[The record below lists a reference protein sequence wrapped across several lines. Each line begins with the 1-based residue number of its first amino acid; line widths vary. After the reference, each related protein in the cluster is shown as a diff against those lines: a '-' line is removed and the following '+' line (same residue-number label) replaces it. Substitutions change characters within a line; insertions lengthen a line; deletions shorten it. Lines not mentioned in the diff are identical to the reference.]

1 VKLLAE
7 GACKFYAQPS
17 GGEKGPVSRQGGA
30 FYNPA
35 MRHARDVTVALCRA
49 AAKPG
54 WTMLDGLASSGV
66 RGLRVA
72 LEAAPIAEIVLNVYN
87 PSIVQIIDKNI
98 ALNGAKNARSSRRNV
113 NALLGEER
121 FDYVDIDPFGTPVPY
136 LTAALQGVENKGML
150 GFCATDVGVLTGSFK
165 KVCQRRYM
173 ARPVN
178 NECAHE
184 LALRIL
190 VGYAVRLAAAHD
202 LAAEPLVCYSRGHYL
217 RCYLMMTRGVKRAE
231 AQMEQMAHANF
242 EPDGR
247 RWISKHPEAR
257 EHAGPLWVGPLFSK
271 DILGAMSQRL
281 SEHTQGI
288 EKDLTLWEKEWGA
301 APLFYDTNI
310 MARKFKASPPKLAT
324 LMEGLRSMGFNAQS
338 TYFTPTGFKT
348 DAQPEDMRA
357 LFARNPS

>member
-1 VKLLAE
+1 MRLLAE
-7 GACKFYAQPS
+7 GACRFYAQPS
-17 GGEKGPVSRQGGA
+17 GGERGPGSRQGGA

-35 MRHARDVTVALCRA
+35 MRHARDVTVALWRA
-49 AAKPG
+49 VAKPG

-72 LEAAPIAEIVLNVYN
+72 LEAAPGSEIVLNDHN
-87 PSIVQIIDKNI
+87 PSIVRIIEKNI
-98 ALNGAKNARSSRRNV
+98 ALNEVRNVQASCRNV

-121 FDYVDIDPFGTPVPY
+121 FHYVDIDPFGTPVPY
-136 LTAALQGVENKGML
+136 LTAALQGVENRGML

-165 KVCQRRYM
+165 RVCQRRYM

-202 LAAEPLVCYSRGHYL
+202 LAAEPITCYSRGHYL
-217 RCYLMMTRGVKRAE
+217 RCYMTVTRGVKRAE
-231 AQMEQMAHANF
+231 ALMELMAHANF

-247 RWISKHPEAR
+247 RWISKHPEAK
-257 EHAGPLWVGPLFSK
+257 EHAGPLWAGNLFSNS
-271 DILGAMSQRL
+271 ILKAMSQQL
-281 SEHTQGI
+281 SEHTLGS
-288 EKDLTLWEKEWGA
+288 EKDLAIWEKEWGT

-324 LMEGLRSMGFNAQS
+324 LLEKLRGMGFTAQP

-348 DAQPEDMRA
+348 DAQPEDMCP
-357 LFARNPS
+357 LYARNA